1 MKVTAKLKKEIR
13 AEVARMFER
22 KRLGIEVAEIEPRG
36 DLWKPNMPAV
46 YNQMRYT
53 NDWDL
58 RHTYPL
64 AVQTEWDDIDGE
76 TWIDLWIYEPLIFGR
91 GDQDLLGNAYLT
103 IKDGEITHASTDM
116 DQGWKH
122 SNGKSCDF

>member
-13 AEVARMFER
+13 AEIERMFKR

-36 DLWKPNMPAV
+36 DLWKPNMPPV
-46 YNQMRYT
+46 YNQMLYT

-58 RHTYPL
+58 RVTTNLSHHK
-64 AVQTEWDDIDGE
+64 EWDDIDGE

-91 GDQDLLGNAYLT
+91 GDQSLIDNAYMT
-103 IKDGEITHASTDM
+103 IKDGAITHSSLSM
-116 DQGWKH
+116 DKGWKR
-122 SNGKSCDF
+122 STAN